1 MRKIHKAKLIRLLNK
16 HERSQGWLARKL
28 NVSPMAVCKW
38 CNGLMPISEVRSKQ
52 IERWLP

>member
-1 MRKIHKAKLIRLLNK
+1 MHKAMLVRKLNK

-28 NVSPMAVCKW
+28 KVSPMAVCKW
-38 CNGLMPISEVRSKQ
+38 CNGLMSIPDKRSKQ